1 MICSSNTFLV
11 KLSPMNID
19 RNIPTSKNISHV
31 KRVHLIAICGTGMG
45 TLAGLLKAKGFEV
58 SGSDLNVYPPMSTQL
73 RNQHIELQEGFDANR
88 LKNKDLI
95 VVGNVIS
102 RGNVE
107 LEFAL
112 ENKLP
117 LMSLPEALKAFFL
130 DEALPLTVTGTHG
143 KTTTSAIAT
152 YLLDQCGKHPGFF
165 VGGVLENYGKSF
177 GIGIPGGPF
186 VVEGDEYDSACFD
199 KRPKF
204 VHYTPKVGMITSIEF
219 DHADIYRD
227 LDHVVSV
234 FKDFISAMAEDSV
247 LIACGEDPIVQKI
260 APMCRGKVEF
270 YGEGTT
276 HTWGAVV
283 EAENENGIDFSLFHQ
298 NNSLGKFHSPL
309 PGRHNLKN
317 LLGVLAAISH
327 FGVKPQ
333 VALQKLEGF
342 KSVLRRQQV
351 RGVVGGVRVID
362 DFAHHPTAVRV
373 TLEALRK
380 KYPKGRLWAIFE
392 PRTATSRRSV
402 FQDEYVKSFDHA
414 DVVVIAKPFDQRKIP
429 EGERFSASQLVEDMK
444 RRRENVHYLA
454 EIEEILDFVKGNVQK
469 DDTLAVMSNGGFGGI
484 QEKLLKS
491 LEEKTS

>member
-1 MICSSNTFLV
+1 ML
-11 KLSPMNID
+11 
-19 RNIPTSKNISHV
+19 IPERHIPSQNDLNKV
-31 KRVHLIAICGTGMG
+31 KRIHLIAICGTGMG
-45 TLAGLLKAKGFEV
+45 TLAGLLKAKGYDI
-58 SGSDLNVYPPMSTQL
+58 SGSDANVYPPMSTQL
-73 RNQHIELQEGFDANR
+73 RNQQIELQEGFDASR

-95 VVGNVIS
+95 IVGNVIS

-107 LEFAL
+107 LEYAV

-130 DEALPLTVTGTHG
+130 DHARTLTVTGTHG

-152 YLLDQCGKHPGFF
+152 YVLDQCGKNPGFF

-177 GIGIPGGPF
+177 GLGQSGGPF

-204 VHYTPKVGMITSIEF
+204 VHYTPKVGIITSIEF

-234 FKDFISAMAEDSV
+234 FKDFIGAMAKDSV
-247 LIACGEDPIVQKI
+247 LIACGEDPIIQKI
-260 APMCRGKVEF
+260 VPLCKGTVEL
-270 YGEGTT
+270 YGEGTAF
-276 HTWGAVV
+276 TWGAVV
-283 EAENENGIDFSLFHQ
+283 EKENEDGLVFSLFHKQ
-298 NNSLGKFHSPL
+298 NNLGQFHSPL

-317 LLGVLAAISH
+317 LLAVLAAVKQ
-327 FGVKPQ
+327 FGVKPDE
-333 VALQKLEGF
+333 AMTKLQGF

-351 RGVVGGVRVID
+351 RGVVNGVRVID

-402 FQDEYVKSFDHA
+402 FQEEYVKSFDDA
-414 DVVVIAKPFDQRKIP
+414 NIVVIAKPFDQKKIP
-429 EGERFSASQLVEDMK
+429 EAERFSAPRLVEDMK
-444 RRRENVHYLA
+444 VRRENVHYLA
-454 EIEEILDFVKGNVQK
+454 EIEEILDFVKRNVQK